1 MPNYKR
7 KLISDYLGKTVTI
20 VVDRQLGSYH
30 PRHPDMQYPVNYGYI
45 PGVLGGDGED
55 QDVYL
60 LGVYTPVA
68 RYTAQIVAVVHR
80 KNDEEDKLVAV
91 PEGMQFS
98 KEEIEKQ
105 VYFQEK
111 YFQTEIQMLGEC
123 G

>member
-45 PGVLGGDGED
+45 PDVLGGDGEN

-68 RYTAQIVAVVHR
+68 QYTAQIVAVVHR
-80 KNDEEDKLVAV
+80 KNDVEDKLVAAPV
-91 PEGMQFS
+91 GVQFAASEIMQQ
-98 KEEIEKQ
+98 I
-105 VYFQEK
+105 YFQEQ
-111 YFQTEIQMLGEC
+111 YFETWIQLLSE
-123 G
+123 